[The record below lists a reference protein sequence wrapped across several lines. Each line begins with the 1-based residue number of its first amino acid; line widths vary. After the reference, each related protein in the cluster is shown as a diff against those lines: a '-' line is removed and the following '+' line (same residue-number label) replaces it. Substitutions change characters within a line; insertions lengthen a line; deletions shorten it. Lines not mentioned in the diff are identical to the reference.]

1 MQSFWNLVASIMFAC
16 MGAGVKYSLEN
27 GASLSSV
34 IIFRSFPSV
43 ACILIWALLT
53 HHSLKTR
60 YPMNHLKRNIF
71 GVSGMWLTFFTLGM
85 LPLATST
92 SLSYTSSLFI
102 GLYVVWSAKHIK
114 TDLVR
119 LCAVLLGFAGIT
131 LVLKPSIN
139 ADLWLGV
146 VTGLCAGLASAFA
159 MFQVKALGKLGEPVW
174 RTVFYFSLISTLTG
188 LFMLEKGDLTEVPIQ
203 TWIVLVLTGFFG
215 MFGQLAM
222 TQAYGAG
229 SPIIAA
235 VLQYSTIIFS
245 ALLGI
250 LFWDVIPDMIAWL
263 GMLMVILAGAGIV
276 LADQQMALKHKFKAI
291 VHKNNPR

>member
-27 GASLSSV
+27 GASLPAV

-43 ACILIWALLT
+43 ACILVWALLT
-53 HHSLKTR
+53 QHSLKTQH
-60 YPMNHLKRNIF
+60 PVAHLKRNFF
-71 GVSGMWLTFFTLGM
+71 GVSGMWLSFFTLGV

-92 SLSYTSSLFI
+92 SISYTSSLFI
-102 GLYVVWSAKHIK
+102 GLYVVWSAKHIT

-119 LCAVLLGFAGIT
+119 LCAVLLGFAGVT
-131 LVLKPSIN
+131 LVLKPSIS

-146 VTGLCAGLASAFA
+146 VTGLGAGFVSACA

-174 RTVFYFSLISTLTG
+174 RTVFYFSTLATLTG
-188 LFMLEKGDLTEVPIQ
+188 VLMLEKGDLDNVPIQ
-203 TWIVLVLTGFFG
+203 TWIVLVLTGLLG

-250 LFWDVIPDMIAWL
+250 LFWDNIPDMLAWL
-263 GMLMVILAGAGIV
+263 GMLMIITAGAGIV
-276 LADQQMALKHKFKAI
+276 LADQQEALKRKFNTI
-291 VHKNNPR
+291 VHKKHES